1 MLMTCEF
8 SGSVDGVIQK
18 LENDSRILMNWFKI
32 NYLKPNLDKWHLLLR
47 EDITI
52 SVGKIFQIVLM

>member
-8 SGSVDGVIQK
+8 SGSVDDVIQK
-18 LENDSRILMNWFKI
+18 LETDSRILMNWFKI

-47 EDITI
+47 DDITI